1 MLASKTHPS
10 LIKGAG
16 TSAETPPPATSRASS
31 LARKSYRHHIPQRHP
46 SSTTSP
52 PSTGLV
58 FSPSPLRERK
68 GGQSRLAKGAQR
80 GFKTRCPRT
89 VQIDVAVVR
98 LLFGPSLSPLGYGVG
113 SPRSRR
119 LLWLLQTLSWSAQS
133 IFSSFGRMSCCRTY
147 ERVGEFSLLLD
158 RAGETVCHYM

>member
-1 MLASKTHPS
+1 VLRHPRRQPR
-10 LIKGAG
+10 
-16 TSAETPPPATSRASS
+16 ERAPS
-31 LARKSYRHHIPQRHP
+31 LARATGTIYHSAIRPPPPLLHP
-46 SSTTSP
+46 LDLLLSP
-52 PSTGLV
+52 I
-58 FSPSPLRERK
+58 SPRGEKREKAVQAREGGTK
-68 GGQSRLAKGAQR
+68 GNQ
-80 GFKTRCPRT
+80 TRCPRT

-147 ERVGEFSLLLD
+147 GRVGEFSLLLD

>member
-1 MLASKTHPS
+1 MLRHPRRQ
-10 LIKGAG
+10 AR
-16 TSAETPPPATSRASS
+16 ERAPS
-31 LARKSYRHHIPQRHP
+31 LARLPAPYTTAPSVLHHLSSIHWTSSLSISPRGEQRKKKS
-46 SSTTSP
+46 
-52 PSTGLV
+52 G
-58 FSPSPLRERK
+58 
-68 GGQSRLAKGAQR
+68 LAKGAQR
-80 GFKTRCPRT
+80 GSKTRCPRT

-147 ERVGEFSLLLD
+147 GRVGEFSLLLD